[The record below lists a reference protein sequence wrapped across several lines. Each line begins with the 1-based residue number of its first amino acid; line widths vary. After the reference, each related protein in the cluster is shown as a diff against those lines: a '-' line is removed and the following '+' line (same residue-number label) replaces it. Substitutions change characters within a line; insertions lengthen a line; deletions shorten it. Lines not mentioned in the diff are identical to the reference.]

1 MPTDGFVLMLLIGFI
16 FGGLSGVFLRSNRGE
31 FIINILLGIIGA
43 GLGAF
48 LPVLLG
54 STTTVNVT
62 NYDYLIR
69 ALVGS
74 FLLVITASLFRS
86 ARPG

>member
-1 MPTDGFVLMLLIGFI
+1 LPTDGLVLMLLIGFI
-16 FGGLSGVFLRSNRGE
+16 FGALAGVFMRSSKPE
-31 FIINILLGIIGA
+31 FLVNVLLGIIGA

-54 STTTVNVT
+54 STTTVSIVNH
-62 NYDYLIR
+62 DYLIR

-74 FLLVITASLFRS
+74 VLLVTAASLFRS
-86 ARPG
+86 ASPS

>member
-1 MPTDGFVLMLLIGFI
+1 MPIHSIVLMILIGAL
-16 FGGLSGVFLRSNRGE
+16 FGGVSGVFLRSNKVD
-31 FIINILLGIIGA
+31 FIVNLALGMIGA

-54 STTTVNVT
+54 STNTINVSD
-62 NYDYLIR
+62 YDYLIR
-69 ALVGS
+69 ALMGS
-74 FLLVITASLFRS
+74 FLLIVTASLFRS